1 MRVVLVGR
9 PNDRDRVRHELL
21 EAGFEIVAEAMT
33 VRQVASLA
41 RPIDAIVTAT
51 ADRAVGLG
59 DFTEPARGL
68 PVRRP
73 LDDSMPDGLEPL
85 TAREHDVLALLVEG
99 ASNKAIAHA
108 LGISDQ
114 TVKFHVAAIAGKLG
128 AANRTD
134 TVRRAIR
141 RGLVAI

>member
-9 PNDRDRVRHELL
+9 PNDRDRVRQELL
-21 EAGFEIVAEAMT
+21 EAGFEIVDEAMT
-33 VRQVASLA
+33 VRQMASSA

-59 DFTEPARGL
+59 DFTEPARGV
-68 PVRRP
+68 PARHP
-73 LDDSMPDGLEPL
+73 LDDSMPAGVDPL
-85 TAREHDVLALLVEG
+85 TAREHEVLALLVEG
-99 ASNKAIAHA
+99 ASNKAIAQA

-134 TVRRAIR
+134 AVRRAIR